1 MRLNSQG
8 PLHIAQDVVKPTE
21 DRFFRWKLGSIQF
34 GPLRQGFPSMVM
46 EASVYM
52 EPVRTVAG
60 FARLKSRSWQL
71 DVNFVIGVFL
81 SLSQLSLFTST
92 CITLELYT
100 WLQNS

>member
-1 MRLNSQG
+1 
-8 PLHIAQDVVKPTE
+8 
-21 DRFFRWKLGSIQF
+21 
-34 GPLRQGFPSMVM
+34 MVM